1 MRSHRPIVPSDPART
16 NVSGDSSSATPSAS
30 GSGSGN
36 TENTSAGR
44 WGSGESMTS
53 HEAPKKRRAP
63 GAVAAIACI
72 ECRKARQKCDGT
84 SPHTCTRCQTRR
96 LECRYE
102 PHTKTRKEL
111 LLQEIAN
118 LKRDNTRLKTI
129 NKEVVSDASD
139 LREQHQGLQDLH
151 DWQQIILD
159 ILGRNGHDR
168 DIIKKLRAGEN
179 NESIARWL
187 CQQQP
192 ISSQLHIVPPDER
205 GLLDI
210 VGAFE
215 HHYRRED
222 GLGLDKRS
230 DTMRLRWTQV
240 TASQTLLGHL
250 FDLYF
255 TWVHPVHMLFSEI
268 DFKESF
274 RTNNDQ
280 YCSPALVNAICAMA
294 CHLVDANDLDEEVD
308 VDTLAQA
315 FMNQARHEVLPQN
328 YSSLTSVQA
337 LAVMYLADLSSGRA
351 RSATGYLRA
360 SVEFLKAAEIDG
372 QSAAAREISTWGIQT
387 LNTSSTGITYQKL
400 YAPELPHMARFHHV
414 DIQSDQAVWRFYR
427 TIGDQRALPVRP
439 GYAIL
444 TACHQAALFRII
456 HASLNLYCGL
466 RGLAT
471 AEAILT
477 TYRRYLDWEHDLPP
491 ILKDVDVASQPV
503 PHILF
508 LHVQY
513 HVAVVQHLTPLL
525 QTGLFEGQNLIELR
539 RLVIQHAQS
548 GAEVLEQYRRL
559 YSTRYLMPL
568 LSFCIVHLGDALI
581 RYSPEDPP
589 ASDTVEFSLG
599 LLQQASV
606 GFPICGPLQELFK
619 RTAMECKAKMPANI
633 DEITGP
639 LGSYGVDDILD
650 ACTRLDYKQPTDQS
664 IRHIDENIA
673 MDWPSKWQDIVN
685 NPIRPESPQSTRRTK
700 STSTSSS
707 GSGDP
712 HMRIASLL
720 NS

>member
-1 MRSHRPIVPSDPART
+1 MPSHRSIAPSDPMQA
-16 NVSGDSSSATPSAS
+16 NVLGDSSSATPS
-30 GSGSGN
+30 GTTG
-36 TENTSAGR
+36 SAG
-44 WGSGESMTS
+44 GASNGPSDGVESVAS
-53 HEAPKKRRAP
+53 REGPRKGRAP
-63 GAVAAIACI
+63 GTVAAIACL
-72 ECRKARQKCDGT
+72 ECRKARQKCD
-84 SPHTCTRCQTRR
+84 SLNPCTRCKARH
-96 LECRYE
+96 LDCRYE
-102 PHTKTRKEL
+102 PHTKTRREL

-118 LKRDNTRLKTI
+118 LKRDNSRLKSI

-168 DIIKKLRAGEN
+168 DIIQKLRAGEN
-179 NESIARWL
+179 SEKIARWL

-192 ISSQLHIVPPDER
+192 ILNQLHIVPPEER
-205 GLLDI
+205 SLLDI

-222 GLGLDKRS
+222 GLGVDQSLDM
-230 DTMRLRWTQV
+230 MRLRWTEV
-240 TASQTLLGHL
+240 TGSQTLLGHL

-255 TWVHPVHMLFSEI
+255 TWVHPIHMLFSEI

-274 RTNNDQ
+274 RTNSDT

-294 CHLVDANDLDEEVD
+294 CHMLDSKDIEEDVD
-308 VDTLAQA
+308 VDTLVQA

-328 YSSLTSVQA
+328 YTLLTSVQA
-337 LAVMYLADLSSGRA
+337 LAVMYLADLSSGKA

-360 SVEFLKAAEIDG
+360 AVEFLKATELDG
-372 QSAAAREISTWGIQT
+372 QSPAAREISSWGIQT

-400 YAPELPHMARFHHV
+400 YAPELPYTARFQHV
-414 DIQSDQAVWRFYR
+414 DIQGDRAVWRFYR
-427 TIGDQRALPVRP
+427 TVGDQRALPVRP
-439 GYAIL
+439 SHAIM
-444 TACHQAALFRII
+444 TSCYQAALFRIV
-456 HASLNLYCGL
+456 HESLNLYCGL
-466 RGLAT
+466 RGVAS
-471 AEAILT
+471 AEMILN
-477 TYRRYLDWEHDLPP
+477 TYRRYLDWKHDLPS
-491 ILKDVDVASQPV
+491 ILEAVDVEAHPV

-525 QTGLFEGQNLIELR
+525 QSGRFEGSNLEELR
-539 RLVIQHAQS
+539 GLVVQHAQS
-548 GAEVLEQYRRL
+548 GAETLEHYRRL
-559 YSTRYLMPL
+559 YSTRFLMPL

-581 RYSPEDPP
+581 RYSPKEPP

-619 RTAMECKAKMPANI
+619 RTAVDCGVKMPPNI
-633 DEITGP
+633 DEIMASP
-639 LGSYGVDDILD
+639 GSYGVDDILD

-664 IRHIDENIA
+664 TRHVDENIA
-673 MDWPSKWQDIVN
+673 AEWPSKWQEIVN
-685 NPIRPESPQSTRRTK
+685 RPYQTGSRRKSTARTM
-700 STSTSSS
+700 STSTTSSSSS
-707 GSGDP
+707 GEQ